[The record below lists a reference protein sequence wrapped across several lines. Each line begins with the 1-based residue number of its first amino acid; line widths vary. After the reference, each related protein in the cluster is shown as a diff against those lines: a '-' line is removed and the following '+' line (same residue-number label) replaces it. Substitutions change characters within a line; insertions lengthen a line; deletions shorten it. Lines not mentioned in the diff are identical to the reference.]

1 MSVTV
6 NAPADLVIAPQTV
19 DVPFETATTF
29 TPAITGQ
36 YVDYST
42 ACLVDPSDSACKTTV
57 AVTGVGSWNVNTSN
71 GAVTFTPA
79 AGYQG
84 TVVIE
89 YHVAN
94 TLGSVAKADM
104 TMVVSGKANLN
115 GVIWLD
121 LNHNGIQDPGEPLL
135 SGVLVTA
142 GSVQPAR
149 FGAASAHSYSV
160 RTDSA
165 GRYSFDVV
173 PGTYEVKA
181 ALNSAYLFTSNAIDP
196 ISNQTQTTST
206 WTATLAAVGDRSTS
220 TNFAAAGNGALDGT
234 ALFTSGAAVPKAT
247 VSCIWSGF
255 DGVLGTADDVVITAT
270 ADASGKFSLTGIPG
284 GQFQCGGAD
293 PKSGRQAANT
303 AVNVRGTSNPNV
315 TPAKTKIVLPI
326 KIGGKYVFTVS
337 NFKPGSPAITAG
349 IRAQIVAIVK
359 KYKQATAVGIVGFTQ
374 GPTVL
379 KVDYKLSLDRA
390 KNALAIIQSINAKL
404 KLIAIKNIQENRVG
418 ANVRRVVVTLYW

>member
-1 MSVTV
+1 
-6 NAPADLVIAPQTV
+6 
-19 DVPFETATTF
+19 
-29 TPAITGQ
+29 
-36 YVDYST
+36 
-42 ACLVDPSDSACKTTV
+42 
-57 AVTGVGSWNVNTSN
+57 
-71 GAVTFTPA
+71 
-79 AGYQG
+79 
-84 TVVIE
+84 
-89 YHVAN
+89 
-94 TLGSVAKADM
+94 VAKANM

-115 GVIWLD
+115 GVVWLD
-121 LNHNGIQDPGEPLL
+121 LNHNGIQDPGEPVL
-135 SGVLVTA
+135 SGILVTA

-181 ALNSAYLFTSNAIDP
+181 ALNSAYLFTSNALDP
-196 ISNQTQTTST
+196 VTKQTQTTST
-206 WTATLAAVGDRSTS
+206 WTATLAAVGNQATA
-220 TNFAAAGNGALDGT
+220 TNFAAAGNGALDGS
-234 ALFTSGAAVPKAT
+234 AVFTSGAAVPKAT

-255 DGVLGTADDVVITAT
+255 DGVLGTADDVLITAT
-270 ADASGKFSLTGIPG
+270 ADANGKFALTGIPG
-284 GQFQCGGAD
+284 GQFQCGGSD

-303 AVNVRGTSNPNV
+303 AVTVRGTSNPNV
-315 TPAKTKIVLPI
+315 TPAKTKVVLPI
-326 KIGGKYVFTVS
+326 KIGGKFVFTVA
-337 NFKPGSPAITAG
+337 NFKPGSPAITAS
-349 IRAQIVAIVK
+349 IKAKIVSFVK

-418 ANVRRVVVTLYW
+418 SNVRRVVVTLYW